1 MAKLARYLTL
11 SAAALLGACATQDGN
26 LVAAQQYCASASVTV
41 LQEITCTRTRLEA
54 EKWRQSPIA
63 NDIATY
69 LAYADSLAERVR
81 AGRMTDGDARQDL
94 RQMLQ
99 RLRGELQSTRSQPG
113 MAPG

>member
-1 MAKLARYLTL
+1 MMMPRDFAILGC
-11 SAAALLGACATQDGN
+11 AALLGACAAPDKN
-26 LVAAQQYCASASVTV
+26 LVAAQQHCATAASV

-54 EKWRQSPIA
+54 EQWRQSPIA

-69 LAYADSLAERVR
+69 LAYADSLAEKVR

-99 RLRGELQSTRSQPG
+99 RLRSELQSAAPLPG
-113 MAPG
+113 AGPS

>member
-1 MAKLARYLTL
+1 MTKPL
-11 SAAALLGACATQDGN
+11 SYALCIVASLGACASPDRD
-26 LVAAQQYCASASVTV
+26 LMAAQQYCASATTV

-69 LAYADSLAERVR
+69 LSYADSLAERVK
-81 AGRMTDGDARQDL
+81 AGRITDGDARQDL

-99 RLRGELQSTRSQPG
+99 RLRGELQSSLPLQAAVPRS
-113 MAPG
+113 